1 MEESGIELW
10 EIDEITLSS
19 YFWEETLMRPSRVV
33 DDIALRD
40 AAITI
45 INAHGLVDA
54 PGRAVRR

>member
-19 YFWEETLMRPSRVV
+19 YFWEETLMRPSRV

-40 AAITI
+40 PAITI